1 MHHAG
6 TNGAVKSPGPVGPG
20 SILNG
25 VVDTARSLRRAFN
38 RFSHSDL
45 TAPLIRRYNLKES
58 CFKGESHMTSSD
70 KKAVENIMELMKSAI
85 EWKAEAES
93 LRRENTFLK
102 ELLLQKGPLK
112 QDATST

>member
-1 MHHAG
+1 
-6 TNGAVKSPGPVGPG
+6 
-20 SILNG
+20 
-25 VVDTARSLRRAFN
+25 
-38 RFSHSDL
+38 
-45 TAPLIRRYNLKES
+45 
-58 CFKGESHMTSSD
+58 MTSSD

>member
-1 MHHAG
+1 
-6 TNGAVKSPGPVGPG
+6 
-20 SILNG
+20 LNG
-25 VVDTARSLRRAFN
+25 LVDAARSLRRASSTVLEFG
-38 RFSHSDL
+38 L
-45 TAPLIRRYNLKES
+45 TAALIRRYNLKES